1 MNEAPVSPKDIEST
15 KIEYAIDLVVLFCP
29 KLLSF
34 KNVEVVLDINLGGGV
49 IIARRIVPG
58 PSSKMVRTLVKYRK
72 RGSGKVALSLCVTIV
87 SDDVLGKPGPRALID
102 LGSLIYK
109 IAPATKDCFKVSTTL
124 SSTRFFNDQV
134 MSNFIQSLKKSFV
147 DVPVTEDGVETASF
161 LDASE
166 GLCALFGMPRKV
178 RTRLNSHPS
187 ESATLEKLVANE
199 KKESKQPATEG
210 LMWLLRGLAFTCKA
224 LQHCQADQT
233 AELTAG
239 FNKSYPETLKP
250 YHNFVVKGVFAAC
263 PYRKDFYTKIGS
275 PPDDQLNAWLG
286 ALDAIVTRMD
296 AFYKAGGHG
305 EVYKA

>member
-58 PSSKMVRTLVKYRK
+58 PSSKM
-72 RGSGKVALSLCVTIV
+72 
-87 SDDVLGKPGPRALID
+87 
-102 LGSLIYK
+102 
-109 IAPATKDCFKVSTTL
+109 
-124 SSTRFFNDQV
+124 
-134 MSNFIQSLKKSFV
+134 SFV

-166 GLCALFGMPRKV
+166 GLCALFDHFNAAAFGPVQSDLHGNIAKV

-250 YHNFVVKGVFAAC
+250 YHNFVVKGVFAVALKAC